1 MFKIAVFDLDGTL
14 ADSLT
19 DLAVCVNLGLAA
31 AGLPEKPIKNFN
43 TYVGNGR
50 AKLIWRAMDGV
61 KDERLFDVVEKTF
74 NEEYALRCTDNT
86 TAYNGCAKLLEGLKS
101 RGIMTAVLS
110 NKPDEFVERILRKLY
125 PSHSFAAAWGKK
137 PEFKP
142 KPDGEALNALL
153 KLCKVYDRSEC
164 IYVGDSDVDVFTA
177 QNAGVAMAGVEWGF
191 RGKNELICAGA
202 PFVAA
207 SADELFEYICNG
219 GAKQNE

>member
-19 DLAVCVNLGLAA
+19 DLAICVNLGLAA
-31 AGLPEKPIKNFN
+31 AGLPEKPVKNFK

-61 KDERLFDVVEKTF
+61 KDERLFDIVEKTF

-110 NKPDEFVERILRKLY
+110 NKPDEFVERILSKLY

>member
-19 DLAVCVNLGLAA
+19 DLAICVNLGLAA
-31 AGLPEKPIKNFN
+31 AGLPEKPVKNFK

-61 KDERLFDVVEKTF
+61 KDERLFDIVEKTF

-137 PEFKP
+137 PEFMP

-153 KLCKVYDRSEC
+153 KLCGVDDKIDC
-164 IYVGDSDVDVFTA
+164 IYIGDSDVDVFTA

-191 RGKNELICAGA
+191 RGRDELISAGA

>member
-19 DLAVCVNLGLAA
+19 DLAICVNLGLAA
-31 AGLPEKPIKNFN
+31 AGLPEKPVKNFK

-61 KDERLFDVVEKTF
+61 KDERLFDIVEKTF

-101 RGIMTAVLS
+101 RGILTAVLS
-110 NKPDEFVERILRKLY
+110 NKPDEFVERILSKLY

>member
-19 DLAVCVNLGLAA
+19 DLAICVNLGLAA
-31 AGLPEKPIKNFN
+31 AGLPEKPVKNFK

-61 KDERLFDVVEKTF
+61 KDEQLFDIVEKTF

-191 RGKNELICAGA
+191 RGKNELISAGA

-207 SADELFEYICNG
+207 GADELFEYICNG

>member
-19 DLAVCVNLGLAA
+19 DLAICVNLGLAA
-31 AGLPEKPIKNFN
+31 AGLPEKPVKNFK

-61 KDERLFDVVEKTF
+61 KDERLFDIVEKTF

-125 PSHSFAAAWGKK
+125 PGHSFAAAWGKK

-219 GAKQNE
+219 GAKQDE

>member
-19 DLAVCVNLGLAA
+19 DLAICVNLGLAA
-31 AGLPEKPIKNFN
+31 AGLPEKPVKNFK

-191 RGKNELICAGA
+191 RGKNELISAGA

>member
-19 DLAVCVNLGLAA
+19 DLAICVNLGLAA
-31 AGLPEKPIKNFN
+31 AGLPEKPVKNFK

-61 KDERLFDVVEKTF
+61 KDEQLFDVVEKTF

-164 IYVGDSDVDVFTA
+164 IYIGDSDVDVFTA

-191 RGKNELICAGA
+191 RGKNELISAGA

>member
-19 DLAVCVNLGLAA
+19 DLAICVNLGLAA
-31 AGLPEKPIKNFN
+31 AGLPEKPVKNFK

-61 KDERLFDVVEKTF
+61 KDERLFDIVEKTF

-191 RGKNELICAGA
+191 RGKNELISAGA

>member
-61 KDERLFDVVEKTF
+61 KDERLFETVENTF
-74 NEEYALRCTDNT
+74 NKEYALRCTDNT

>member
-61 KDERLFDVVEKTF
+61 KDERLFETVENTF
-74 NEEYALRCTDNT
+74 NKEYALRCTDNT

-191 RGKNELICAGA
+191 RGKDELISAGA
-202 PFVAA
+202 PFVAT

>member
-19 DLAVCVNLGLAA
+19 DLAICVNLGLAA
-31 AGLPEKPIKNFN
+31 AGLPEKPVKNFK

-61 KDERLFDVVEKTF
+61 KDERLFDIVEKTF

-86 TAYNGCAKLLEGLKS
+86 VAYNGCAKLLEGLKS

-153 KLCKVYDRSEC
+153 KLCKVKNNSEC

>member
-19 DLAVCVNLGLAA
+19 DLAICVNLGLAA
-31 AGLPEKPIKNFN
+31 AGLPEKPVKNFK

-61 KDERLFDVVEKTF
+61 KDEQLFDIVEKTF

-125 PSHSFAAAWGKK
+125 PGHSFAAAWGKK

-191 RGKNELICAGA
+191 RGKNELISAGA

>member
-19 DLAVCVNLGLAA
+19 DLAICVHLGLAA
-31 AGLPEKPIKNFN
+31 AGLPEKPVKNFK
-43 TYVGNGR
+43 TYVGR

-74 NEEYALRCTDNT
+74 NKEYALRCTDNT

>member
-19 DLAVCVNLGLAA
+19 DLAICVNLGLAA
-31 AGLPEKPIKNFN
+31 AGLPEKPVKNFK

-61 KDERLFDVVEKTF
+61 KDERLFDIVEKTF

-86 TAYNGCAKLLEGLKS
+86 VAYNGCAKLLEGLKS

-153 KLCKVYDRSEC
+153 KLCKVKNNSEC

-191 RGKNELICAGA
+191 RGKDELICAGA

>member
-19 DLAVCVNLGLAA
+19 DLAICVNLGLAA
-31 AGLPEKPIKNFN
+31 AGLPEKPVKNFK

-61 KDERLFDVVEKTF
+61 KDERLFDIVEKTF

-191 RGKNELICAGA
+191 RGKDELICAGA

>member
-19 DLAVCVNLGLAA
+19 DLAICVNLGLAA
-31 AGLPEKPIKNFN
+31 AGLPEKPVKNFK

-61 KDERLFDVVEKTF
+61 KDERLFDIVEKTF

-125 PSHSFAAAWGKK
+125 PGHSFAAAWGKK

>member
-19 DLAVCVNLGLAA
+19 DLAICVNLGLAA
-31 AGLPEKPIKNFN
+31 AGLPEKPVKNFK

-61 KDERLFDVVEKTF
+61 KDERLFDIVEKTF

-86 TAYNGCAKLLEGLKS
+86 TAYNGCAELLDGLKR

>member
-61 KDERLFDVVEKTF
+61 KDERLFDIVEKTF
-74 NEEYALRCTDNT
+74 NKEYALRCTDNT
-86 TAYNGCAKLLEGLKS
+86 TAYNGCAELLDGLKR

-153 KLCKVYDRSEC
+153 KLCGVDDKSDC
-164 IYVGDSDVDVFTA
+164 IYIGDSDVDVFTA

-191 RGKNELICAGA
+191 RGRDELISAGA

>member
-19 DLAVCVNLGLAA
+19 DLAICVNLGLAA
-31 AGLPEKPIKNFN
+31 AGLPEKPVKNFK

-74 NEEYALRCTDNT
+74 NKEYALRCTDNT

-142 KPDGEALNALL
+142 KPDGVALNALL

>member
-61 KDERLFDVVEKTF
+61 KDERLFDIVEKTF
-74 NEEYALRCTDNT
+74 NEEYALRCNDNT
-86 TAYNGCAKLLEGLKS
+86 TAYNGCAELLDGLKR

-177 QNAGVAMAGVEWGF
+177 QNAGVAIAGVEWGF
-191 RGKNELICAGA
+191 RGRDELISAGA

>member
-61 KDERLFDVVEKTF
+61 KDERLFETVENTF
-74 NEEYALRCTDNT
+74 NKEYALRCTDNT
-86 TAYNGCAKLLEGLKS
+86 TAYKGCAELLDGLKR

>member
-19 DLAVCVNLGLAA
+19 DLAICVNLGLAA
-31 AGLPEKPIKNFN
+31 AGLPEKPVKKFK

-61 KDERLFDVVEKTF
+61 KDEQLFDIVEKTF

-101 RGIMTAVLS
+101 CGIMTAVLS

>member
-19 DLAVCVNLGLAA
+19 DLAICVNLGLAA
-31 AGLPEKPIKNFN
+31 AGLPEKPVKNFK

-61 KDERLFDVVEKTF
+61 KDEQLFDVVEKTF

-153 KLCKVYDRSEC
+153 KLCGVDDKSDC
-164 IYVGDSDVDVFTA
+164 IYIGDSDVDVFTA

-191 RGKNELICAGA
+191 RGKNELISAGA

>member
-19 DLAVCVNLGLAA
+19 DLAICVNLGLAA
-31 AGLPEKPIKNFN
+31 AGLPEKPVKNFK

-61 KDERLFDVVEKTF
+61 KDERLFDIVEKTF
-74 NEEYALRCTDNT
+74 NKEYALRCTDNT

-153 KLCKVYDRSEC
+153 KLCKVKNNSEC

-207 SADELFEYICNG
+207 SADELFQYICNG
-219 GAKQNE
+219 GAKQDE

>member
-19 DLAVCVNLGLAA
+19 DLAICVNLGLAA
-31 AGLPEKPIKNFN
+31 AGLPEKPVKNFK

-153 KLCKVYDRSEC
+153 KLCGVDDKSEC

-177 QNAGVAMAGVEWGF
+177 QNSGVAMAGVEWGF
-191 RGKNELICAGA
+191 RGRNELICAGA

>member
-19 DLAVCVNLGLAA
+19 DLAICVNLGLKA
-31 AGLPEKPIKNFN
+31 AGLPEKPVKNFK

-61 KDERLFDVVEKTF
+61 KDERLFDIVEKTF

>member
-19 DLAVCVNLGLAA
+19 DLAICVNLGLKA
-31 AGLPEKPIKNFN
+31 AGLPEKPVKNFKA
-43 TYVGNGR
+43 YVGNGR

-61 KDERLFDVVEKTF
+61 KDEQLFDIVEKNF

>member
-19 DLAVCVNLGLAA
+19 DLAICVNLGLAA
-31 AGLPEKPIKNFN
+31 AGLPEKPVKNFK

-61 KDERLFDVVEKTF
+61 KDERLFDIVEKTF
-74 NEEYALRCTDNT
+74 NKEYALRCTDNT

-125 PSHSFAAAWGKK
+125 PGHSFAAAWGKK

-153 KLCKVYDRSEC
+153 KLCKVKNNSEC

-207 SADELFEYICNG
+207 SADELFQYICNG
-219 GAKQNE
+219 GAKQDE

>member
-19 DLAVCVNLGLAA
+19 DLAICVNLGLAA
-31 AGLPEKPIKNFN
+31 AGLPEKPVKNFK

-61 KDERLFDVVEKTF
+61 KDERLFDIVEKTF

-177 QNAGVAMAGVEWGF
+177 QNAGVTMAGVEWGF

>member
-19 DLAVCVNLGLAA
+19 DLAICVNLGLAA
-31 AGLPEKPIKNFN
+31 AGLPEKPVNNFK

-110 NKPDEFVERILRKLY
+110 NKPDEFVERILLKLY

>member
-61 KDERLFDVVEKTF
+61 KDERLFDIVEKTF

-137 PEFKP
+137 PKFKP

-153 KLCKVYDRSEC
+153 KLCGVDDKSNC
-164 IYVGDSDVDVFTA
+164 IYIGDSDVDVFTA

>member
-61 KDERLFDVVEKTF
+61 KDERLFETVENTF
-74 NEEYALRCTDNT
+74 NKEYALRCTDNT
-86 TAYNGCAKLLEGLKS
+86 TAYNGCAELLDGLKR

-153 KLCKVYDRSEC
+153 KLCGVDDKSDC
-164 IYVGDSDVDVFTA
+164 IYIGDSDVDVFTA

-191 RGKNELICAGA
+191 RGRNELICAGA

-207 SADELFEYICNG
+207 SADELFQYICNG

>member
-19 DLAVCVNLGLAA
+19 DLAICVNLGLAA
-31 AGLPEKPIKNFN
+31 AGLPEKPVKNFK

-61 KDERLFDVVEKTF
+61 KDERLFDIVEKTF

>member
-61 KDERLFDVVEKTF
+61 KDERLFDIVEKTF

-86 TAYNGCAKLLEGLKS
+86 TAYNGCAKLLEGLK
-101 RGIMTAVLS
+101 RCGIMTAVLS

-153 KLCKVYDRSEC
+153 KLCGVDDKSNC
-164 IYVGDSDVDVFTA
+164 IYIGDSDVDVFTA

-191 RGKNELICAGA
+191 RGRNELICAGA

-207 SADELFEYICNG
+207 SADELFQYICNG

>member
-19 DLAVCVNLGLAA
+19 DLAICVNLGLAA
-31 AGLPEKPIKNFN
+31 AGLPEKPVKNFK

-61 KDERLFDVVEKTF
+61 KDERLFDIVEKTF
-74 NEEYALRCTDNT
+74 NKEYALRCTDNT

>member
-19 DLAVCVNLGLAA
+19 DLAICVNLGLAA
-31 AGLPEKPIKNFN
+31 AGLPEKPVKNFK

-74 NEEYALRCTDNT
+74 NKEYALRCTDNT

>member
-19 DLAVCVNLGLAA
+19 DLAICVNLGLAA
-31 AGLPEKPIKNFN
+31 AGLPEKPVKNFK

>member
-19 DLAVCVNLGLAA
+19 DLAICVNLGLAA
-31 AGLPEKPIKNFN
+31 AGLPEKPVKNFK

-61 KDERLFDVVEKTF
+61 KDERLFDIVEKTF

-207 SADELFEYICNG
+207 SADELFQYICNG

>member
-19 DLAVCVNLGLAA
+19 DLAICVNLGLAA
-31 AGLPEKPIKNFN
+31 AGLPEKPVKNFK

-61 KDERLFDVVEKTF
+61 KDERLFDIVEKTF

-164 IYVGDSDVDVFTA
+164 IYIGDSDVDVFTA